1 MYAYDPTY
9 KDRVLQQPF
18 GSIAILLISRPAKRH
33 LDQNPAFQSFI
44 GALVG

>member
-1 MYAYDPTY
+1 MTPE
-9 KDRVLQQPF
+9 QPF
-18 GSIAILLISRPAKRH
+18 GSIAILLISRLAKRH